1 MTINPR
7 ESIIQSVASRDF
19 DYNTTGHHIRTYF
32 RNNTMSVIYV
42 CDIDGNVLF
51 ELPPNTDYNHI
62 RPNERGIS
70 VSISRFE
77 KSEDVP
83 LEKIPVKVSKFKISE
98 NDLNKDY
105 SYIKKLQC
113 IICTEHTKA
122 KLIDRFVSTKG
133 AGLKLLQ
140 DVIPILPYVIVGNI
154 PEHVSR
160 GYVLDH
166 ENNIKEIPIIHY
178 YENMGFEEGEFRLYY
193 TVSSVDDIDTLS
205 GNEYYLKG
213 NMKTSSIFDFL
224 KKNKDNEICK
234 DVILSFV
241 KDKEFIMREKCLR
254 DNRVYSDPD
263 RILETKVSCDQVEN
277 DKIAQ
282 LEKLHEIEVEKLEKE
297 IKKYKEDKDIMEQ
310 YNKKLKN
317 DLKYYQKL
325 QEEGAEQKYEWHK
338 QKIEVERVK
347 GKSLLMKTILDVSK
361 FAISTILIAKLPLL
375 KIARYVKTIF
385 AKPAFA

>member
-32 RNNTMSVIYV
+32 RNSTMSVIYV

-62 RPNERGIS
+62 RPNERGVS

-213 NMKTSSIFDFL
+213 NMKTTSIFDFL

-241 KDKEFIMREKCLR
+241 KDREFIMREKCLR
-254 DNRVYSDPD
+254 DNRAYSDPD

-325 QEEGAEQKYEWHK
+325 QEEGAEQKHEWHK